1 MKSKNLEE
9 VKIELIQYLQ
19 RKNLSF
25 EEVNRIVEL
34 FQKGAKGAIDDAR
47 IAIEKEL
54 ESIKN
59 RI

>member
-1 MKSKNLEE
+1 MKSKNLVE

-34 FQKGAKGAIDDAR
+34 FQKGAKAAIDDTK

>member
-25 EEVNRIVEL
+25 DEVNRIVEL
-34 FQKGAKGAIDDAR
+34 FQKGAKAAIDDTKN
-47 IAIEKEL
+47 AIEKEL